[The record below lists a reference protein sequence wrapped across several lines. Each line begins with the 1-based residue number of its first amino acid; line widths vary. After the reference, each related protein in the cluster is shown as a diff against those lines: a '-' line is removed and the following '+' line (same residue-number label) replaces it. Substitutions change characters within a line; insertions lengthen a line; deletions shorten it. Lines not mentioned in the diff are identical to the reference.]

1 MEEPCEVHMRNL
13 IIIGVSSLL
22 GSELI
27 KLFSDA
33 IYTYNNTEIKIK
45 NAYKLDITNHKFLLL
60 LLNKFDIREIIVTS
74 VLTVVDKC
82 KIYRI

>member
-1 MEEPCEVHMRNL
+1 VEEPYEVHMRNL
-13 IIIGVSSLL
+13 IIIGVSGLL

-74 VLTVVDKC
+74 ALTVVDKC